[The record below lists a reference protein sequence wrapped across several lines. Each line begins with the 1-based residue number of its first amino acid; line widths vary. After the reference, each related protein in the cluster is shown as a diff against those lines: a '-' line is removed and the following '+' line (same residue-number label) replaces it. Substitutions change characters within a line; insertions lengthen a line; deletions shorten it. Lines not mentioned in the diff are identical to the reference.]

1 MAKRKKKENYD
12 AMASSHPVLCPD
24 SKYRWVY
31 DVPMLNNPSI
41 LFDVYWVLA
50 ISFGIVYLF
59 NMVIMCCT
67 GNASL
72 EMAWNFLE
80 MFVLL
85 TLFFF
90 VLGYIAYFFVAWYYG
105 WKYSVLFVMDEKE
118 VVHKQLKS
126 TIHKARTI
134 GKLTAMAGAASGKP
148 GMVGMGILA
157 ATRTSMTT
165 TLSGVRRVI
174 PCRRMNLIKVNQL
187 LSRNRVYCADEDFDF
202 VYQFLCDH
210 CPNAKKKK

>member
-12 AMASSHPVLCPD
+12 AMVSSHPVLCPD
-24 SKYRWVY
+24 GKYRWVY
-31 DVPMLNNPSI
+31 DVPMLTNPSI

-90 VLGYIAYFFVAWYYG
+90 VLGYVAYFFVAWSYG

-187 LSRNRVYCADEDFDF
+187 LSRNRVYCADEDFDS

>member
-1 MAKRKKKENYD
+1 
-12 AMASSHPVLCPD
+12 
-24 SKYRWVY
+24 
-31 DVPMLNNPSI
+31 
-41 LFDVYWVLA
+41 
-50 ISFGIVYLF
+50 
-59 NMVIMCCT
+59 MVKCRAAALPRTVC
-67 GNASL
+67 S
-72 EMAWNFLE
+72 
-80 MFVLL
+80 
-85 TLFFF
+85 
-90 VLGYIAYFFVAWYYG
+90 
-105 WKYSVLFVMDEKE
+105 D
-118 VVHKQLKS
+118 